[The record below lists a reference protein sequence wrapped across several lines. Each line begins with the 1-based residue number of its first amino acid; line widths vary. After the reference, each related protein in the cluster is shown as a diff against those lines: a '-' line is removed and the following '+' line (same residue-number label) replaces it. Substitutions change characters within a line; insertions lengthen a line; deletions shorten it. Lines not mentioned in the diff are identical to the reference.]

1 MFDQQLYRLT
11 EHILYLPPD
20 ADTDRPL
27 LAAISGEKY
36 TLLVDAGNSSAHA
49 ELFLKE
55 LNKYPIAKPS
65 QVVLTHGHWEHVFG
79 AHYLNLP
86 CIASEG
92 TKQEIEKMLRF
103 SWTDEALKQRVRAG
117 IESSFSAEMIKKE
130 WGDNRQIPII
140 LPSQTFSERMELD
153 LGGIHCLI
161 EHVGGDHAD
170 DSSVVYVKEDKVLF
184 LGDCLYP
191 DYKGDRWRYTV
202 KGTQALL
209 NRLEKYDAD
218 LYVLSHDIPLS
229 KTQFRIY
236 ADLLKLFC
244 QITIKMQGEIE
255 AMISALSKELGRRLE
270 PLERLV
276 IRYFA
281 NGVEAVS
288 AQA

>member
-130 WGDNRQIPII
+130 WETTAKSLLSYRVR
-140 LPSQTFSERMELD
+140 LFRSEWNW
-153 LGGIHCLI
+153 I
-161 EHVGGDHAD
+161 
-170 DSSVVYVKEDKVLF
+170 
-184 LGDCLYP
+184 
-191 DYKGDRWRYTV
+191 
-202 KGTQALL
+202 
-209 NRLEKYDAD
+209 
-218 LYVLSHDIPLS
+218 
-229 KTQFRIY
+229 
-236 ADLLKLFC
+236 
-244 QITIKMQGEIE
+244 
-255 AMISALSKELGRRLE
+255 
-270 PLERLV
+270 
-276 IRYFA
+276 
-281 NGVEAVS
+281 
-288 AQA
+288 